1 MYVILIESVVYCL
14 PRKRQVTFLFCA
26 FGKSI
31 SMQRHRAIISHSALK
46 PSELDPKIW
55 LYSQAVKECATPKGT

>member
-14 PRKRQVTFLFCA
+14 PLNRQVTFLFCA

-31 SMQRHRAIISHSALK
+31 SMQGHRVIISHRVLK

-55 LYSQAVKECATPKGT
+55 LYSQVVKEYAIP